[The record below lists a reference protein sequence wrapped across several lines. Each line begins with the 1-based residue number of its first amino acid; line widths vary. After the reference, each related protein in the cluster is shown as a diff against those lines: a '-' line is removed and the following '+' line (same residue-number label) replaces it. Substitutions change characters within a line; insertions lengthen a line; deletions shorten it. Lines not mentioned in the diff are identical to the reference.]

1 MLILT
6 CEQIRRIDRLAMER
20 YDMPSI
26 LLMENAG
33 AGAARIIHREFE
45 YLAHRTA
52 VVFCGPGN
60 NGGDGFV
67 IARHLHN
74 AGWNI
79 TIVPVVP
86 PDQIKGDALINYT
99 IVSRMPIPTASPDR
113 TDEVLDRGEVVIDAL
128 LGTGF
133 KGQLRPPMD
142 EIIRKINAAN
152 KKVVAVDV
160 PSGLDCTSETAA
172 EPTIRA
178 TLTVSF
184 VAIKT
189 AFLAPEAADYVG
201 RIEVVDIGV
210 PRELVQ
216 EVKNRP
222 G

>member
-6 CEQIRRIDRLAMER
+6 CDQIRRIDRLAVER
-20 YDMPSI
+20 YDMPSV

-45 YLAHRTA
+45 YLTHRTA
-52 VVFCGPGN
+52 AIFCGPGN

-74 AGWNI
+74 AGWKV
-79 TIVPVVP
+79 TLVLVCP
-86 PDQIKGDALINYT
+86 PDQLKGDALINYK
-99 IVSRMPIPTASPDR
+99 IVSRMPISTVSPDQ
-113 TDEVLDRGEVVIDAL
+113 TDAALDRSEVVVDAL

-133 KGQLRPPMD
+133 KGEPRPPMD
-142 EIIRKINAAN
+142 AIIRKINSAN

-160 PSGLDCTSETAA
+160 PSGLDCISGVPAEAA
-172 EPTIRA
+172 VRA

-184 VAIKT
+184 VGVKT
-189 AFLAPEAADYVG
+189 AFLAPEAEPYVG
-201 RIEVVDIGV
+201 RIEVADIGV

-216 EVKNRP
+216 EVKNQP
-222 G
+222 